1 MKYLFLLFVA
11 ANILTAQTADK
22 QISRGDFD
30 AAKKDLLAKKNA
42 LLEEKAQLKKD
53 IGELTKEQVQLSD
66 PNFRREICREYFIKK
81 YGKKIGNRIL
91 NGQVWKGMTEEMLRD
106 SYGEPDKIDTN
117 KQKWGVYTQY
127 YYGKQIFFFKNGK
140 LFDWEQ

>member
-1 MKYLFLLFVA
+1 MKH
-11 ANILTAQTADK
+11 I
-22 QISRGDFD
+22 
-30 AAKKDLLAKKNA
+30 LLALVLTSLVFSQNVKQTEATNYKTQLSELKKRKA
-42 LLEEKAQLKKD
+42 ELLEKRKELKKE
-53 IGELTKEQVQLSD
+53 IGELTKEQIKLSD
-66 PNFRREICREYFIKK
+66 PNLRREICREYFLKK

-106 SYGEPDKIDTN
+106 SYGEPDNVNVN
-117 KQKWGVYTQY
+117 KQKWGVYSQW